1 MLQPLSIYL
10 QKTTTKTKYL
20 QFLIYNSTKV
30 SWEKDNLQTINLEQ
44 KGMKRYNLS
53 KDEINYCNINA

>member
-10 QKTTTKTKYL
+10 QKTATKTKYL